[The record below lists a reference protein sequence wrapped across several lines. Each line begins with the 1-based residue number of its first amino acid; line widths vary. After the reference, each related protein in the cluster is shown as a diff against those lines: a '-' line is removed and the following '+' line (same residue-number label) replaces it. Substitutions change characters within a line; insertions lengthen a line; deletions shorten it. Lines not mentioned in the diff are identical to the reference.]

1 MKIDEIET
9 NSEQIREILE
19 KPPATILKWG
29 ISILFIIVSALFFAA
44 WVIKYPTVIPSQIT
58 ITSQIPPHQIVAQSS
73 GKITQLFVQENE
85 LVKTNQ
91 TLAIIQNTARFS
103 DVEFVSKEVNKKTTI
118 LENDSLITFQFKS
131 DLKLGSI
138 QTAYANFKNVY
149 EEFTES
155 KALRASN
162 REVQILST
170 QITINK
176 GNLTSQSKQLQL
188 YRNELTLAEKDYKR
202 DQELF
207 KKKVISTKEMEDKKR
222 SLLAAKRNYERVK
235 SNSSNVEM
243 IISNLKK
250 NINSITIT
258 KIETN
263 NSLSRSV
270 KESYEELKNAILSW
284 RQQYLFVSPIEGRV
298 SFFNFWAKNQHVNT
312 GDEVLS
318 IVPKATHKIIG
329 RMLMPI
335 QNSGQVKKG
344 QKVIIRLAAYP
355 FQEYGML
362 IGTIK
367 NISLLPSQETYA
379 VEVDLPNQ
387 LTTTFKKKI
396 ELKSELSGTAEVIT
410 EDLRLLERVFYQLR
424 KIFNG

>member
-1 MKIDEIET
+1 M
-9 NSEQIREILE
+9 
-19 KPPATILKWG
+19 
-29 ISILFIIVSALFFAA
+29 
-44 WVIKYPTVIPSQIT
+44 
-58 ITSQIPPHQIVAQSS
+58 
-73 GKITQLFVQENE
+73 
-85 LVKTNQ
+85 
-91 TLAIIQNTARFS
+91 
-103 DVEFVSKEVNKKTTI
+103 
-118 LENDSLITFQFKS
+118 
-131 DLKLGSI
+131 
-138 QTAYANFKNVY
+138 
-149 EEFTES
+149 
-155 KALRASN
+155 
-162 REVQILST
+162 
-170 QITINK
+170 
-176 GNLTSQSKQLQL
+176 

-207 KKKVISTKEMEDKKR
+207 KKKVISTKEVEDKKR
-222 SLLAAKRNYERVK
+222 SLLAVKRNYERVK
-235 SNSSNVEM
+235 SNRSNVEM

-250 NINSITIT
+250 DVNSITIT
-258 KIETN
+258 TIETN
-263 NSLSRSV
+263 NRLSRSV

-379 VEVDLPNQ
+379 VEVGLPNQ

-424 KIFNG
+424 KLFNG

>member
-1 MKIDEIET
+1 MKIDEIEP

-58 ITSQIPPHQIVAQSS
+58 ITSQIPPHKIVTQSS

-85 LVKTNQ
+85 LVRTNQ
-91 TLAIIQNTARFS
+91 TLAIIENTAQFS
-103 DVEFVSKEVNKKTTI
+103 DVEFVRKEVNKNTTI
-118 LENDSLITFQFKS
+118 LENDSLINFQFKS

-138 QTAYANFKNVY
+138 HSAYANFKNAY
-149 EEFTES
+149 EEFREN
-155 KALRASN
+155 KALRAIN
-162 REVQILST
+162 RESQILSA

-176 GNLTSQSKQLQL
+176 GNLNSQSKQLKM

-207 KKKVISTKEMEDKKR
+207 DKEVISTKELEDKKR
-222 SLLAAKRNYERVK
+222 SLLAAKRNYEQAK
-235 SNSSNVEM
+235 NSRANVEM
-243 IISNLKK
+243 IVSNLKK
-250 NINSITIT
+250 DINSITIT
-258 KIETN
+258 SIESN
-263 NSLSRSV
+263 NRLSRNV
-270 KESYEELKNAILSW
+270 KETYEELKNALLIW
-284 RQQYLFVSPIEGRV
+284 RQQFLFVSPIEGRV

-318 IVPKATHKIIG
+318 IVPKVTHKIIG

-335 QNSGQVKKG
+335 QNSGQVKQG

-355 FQEYGML
+355 FQEYGMI

-367 NISLLPSQETYA
+367 NISLLPSQETYT
-379 VEVDLPNQ
+379 VEVGLSNQ

-396 ELKSELSGTAEVIT
+396 ELNSELSGTAEVIT
-410 EDLRLLERVFYQLR
+410 EDLRLLERVFYQIR
-424 KIFNG
+424 KIFN

>member
-58 ITSQIPPHQIVAQSS
+58 ITTQIPPHKIVAQSS

-91 TLAIIQNTARFS
+91 TLAIIQNTAQFS
-103 DVEFVSKEVNKKTTI
+103 DVEFVHKEVKKNTTI
-118 LENDSLITFQFKS
+118 LDNDSLINFQFKT

-138 QTAYANFKNVY
+138 QTAYTNFKNAY
-149 EEFTES
+149 EEFGEY

-162 REVQILST
+162 REAQILST
-170 QITINK
+170 QININK
-176 GNLTSQSKQLQL
+176 GKLNSQSKQIKM

-207 KKKVISTKEMEDKKR
+207 GKEVISIKELEDKKR
-222 SLLAAKRNYERVK
+222 SLLAAKRNYEQVK
-235 SNSSNVEM
+235 NSSSNVEM

-250 NINSITIT
+250 DINSITIT
-258 KIETN
+258 SIESN
-263 NSLSRSV
+263 NRLSRNV
-270 KESYEELKNAILSW
+270 KETYAELKNAILSW

-298 SFFNFWAKNQHVNT
+298 SFFNFWAKNQHVNI

-318 IVPKATHKIIG
+318 IVPKATHQIIG

-335 QNSGQVKKG
+335 QNSGQVKQG

-379 VEVDLPNQ
+379 VEVGLPNQ

-424 KIFNG
+424 KIFSQ